1 MDLRPRE
8 DDVLPPPV
16 QLSQALQPLLSTRF
30 LEYMSLTTS
39 LAVTHLDDRW
49 LECAARAWP
58 RLKHSQLVGEYHWI
72 TQSITL
78 GGLLPLLR
86 HCPSRASID
95 LRFYNKP
102 FCRSLLE
109 GIVNNYKV
117 LFLNSSR
124 PHIRPEDSIVKP
136 GLVAQWVESISTALF
151 GMRPRD
157 DLDEGVPDDVD
168 EEQLGWHQR
177 EFKNS

>member
-1 MDLRPRE
+1 MCRSSLAPT
-8 DDVLPPPV
+8 
-16 QLSQALQPLLSTRF
+16 QALTTGGRISLDYSKHHSRGLAAFVAPLPKSSLYRF
-30 LEYMSLTTS
+30 AFL
-39 LAVTHLDDRW
+39 H
-49 LECAARAWP
+49 
-58 RLKHSQLVGEYHWI
+58 
-72 TQSITL
+72 
-78 GGLLPLLR
+78 
-86 HCPSRASID
+86 
-95 LRFYNKP
+95 KP

-117 LFLNSSR
+117 LFLNSLR